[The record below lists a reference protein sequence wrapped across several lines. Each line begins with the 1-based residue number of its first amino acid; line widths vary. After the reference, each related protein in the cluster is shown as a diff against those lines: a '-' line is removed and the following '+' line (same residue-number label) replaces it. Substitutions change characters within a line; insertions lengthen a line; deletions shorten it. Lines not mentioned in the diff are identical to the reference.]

1 MMTQS
6 FIQLNNVQKVFVQNK
21 IENTVLDDVNLEIF
35 KGQFVCLLGP
45 SGCGKSTIL
54 NLLAGFEQ
62 PTQGKILVDGQGIA
76 GPDIDRAVVF
86 QQAQLF
92 PWLTVKENIEFP
104 LKQSKAD
111 SNYIAQHTEYYLE
124 KTGLKKFEN
133 HRIWQISGGM
143 KQRVALARA
152 WIMKPKILLMD
163 EPFGALDA
171 QTRILMQE
179 MLTQLW
185 QENKT
190 TVLFVTHDID
200 ESLLLADRIVLMAG
214 HPGRIVNDIEVHL
227 PRHRTIEN
235 ITPQPEFINTK
246 QHILEV
252 MRKEV
257 SRMID
262 YTH

>member
-1 MMTQS
+1 
-6 FIQLNNVQKVFVQNK
+6 
-21 IENTVLDDVNLEIF
+21 
-35 KGQFVCLLGP
+35 
-45 SGCGKSTIL
+45 
-54 NLLAGFEQ
+54 
-62 PTQGKILVDGQGIA
+62 
-76 GPDIDRAVVF
+76 VVF

-92 PWLTVKENIEFP
+92 PWLTVKENIQFP
-104 LKQSKAD
+104 LKQSSAD
-111 SNYIAQHTEYYLE
+111 ATYIAQETEAYLE

-133 HRIWQISGGM
+133 HKIWEISGGM

-171 QTRILMQE
+171 QTRIIMQE
-179 MLTQLW
+179 TLLKLW

-214 HPGRIVNDIEVHL
+214 HPGRIAEDIAVNL
-227 PRHRTIEN
+227 PRPRSIES
-235 ITPQPEFINTK
+235 IAPQPEFIDTK
-246 QHILEV
+246 KHVLER

-262 YTH
+262 YDH

>member
-1 MMTQS
+1 MTQS
-6 FIQLNNVQKVFVQNK
+6 FIQLNNVQKTFKQNK
-21 IENTVLDDVNLEIF
+21 TENTVLEDINLQISE
-35 KGQFVCLLGP
+35 GQFVCLLGP

-54 NLLAGFEQ
+54 NLLAGFEH
-62 PTQGKILVDGQGIA
+62 PTQGNIFVDGQSIS
-76 GPDIDRAVVF
+76 GPGIDRAVVF

-92 PWLTVKENIEFP
+92 PWLTVKENIQFP

-111 SNYIAQHTEYYLE
+111 AKHITEQTEYYLE

-152 WIMKPKILLMD
+152 WVMKPKILLMD

-179 MLTQLW
+179 TLTKLW
-185 QENKT
+185 QDNKT

-200 ESLLLADRIVLMAG
+200 ESLLLADRIILMAG
-214 HPGRIVNDIEVHL
+214 HPGRIAEDIQVNL
-227 PRHRTIEN
+227 PHTRTIEN
-235 ITPQPEFINTK
+235 IAPQPEFIEAK
-246 QHILEV
+246 KHILEI

-257 SRMID
+257 NRMID
-262 YTH
+262 YIH

>member
-1 MMTQS
+1 MTQS
-6 FIQLNNVQKVFVQNK
+6 FIQLQNVQKVFKQNK
-21 IENTVLDDVNLEIF
+21 TENKVLENINLEISE
-35 KGQFVCLLGP
+35 GQFVCLLGP

-54 NLLAGFEQ
+54 NLLAGFENA
-62 PTQGKILVDGQGIA
+62 TQGEILVDGQSIT
-76 GPDIDRAVVF
+76 GPGIDRAVVF

-92 PWLTVKENIEFP
+92 PWLTVRENIQFP

-111 SNYIAQHTEYYLE
+111 AKYIAEQTEYYLE

-179 MLTQLW
+179 TLTKLW
-185 QENKT
+185 QDNKT

-214 HPGRIVNDIEVHL
+214 HPGRIAEDIQVSL
-227 PRHRTIEN
+227 ARPRTIES
-235 ITPQPEFINTK
+235 IAPEQEFIETK
-246 QHILEV
+246 KHILEI

-262 YTH
+262 YVH

>member
-1 MMTQS
+1 MNTS
-6 FIQLNNVQKVFVQNK
+6 FICLDQVQKTFTQHQTQNVVL
-21 IENTVLDDVNLEIF
+21 ENINLDIAE
-35 KGQFVCLLGP
+35 GQFVCLLGP

-54 NLLAGFEQ
+54 NLLAGFEKPTAGTIQVDQQ
-62 PTQGKILVDGQGIA
+62 PITQPGS
-76 GPDIDRAVVF
+76 DRAVVF

-92 PWLTVKENIEFP
+92 PWLTVKENIQFP
-104 LKQSKAD
+104 LKQSGAD
-111 SNYIAQHTEYYLE
+111 AAYIAQETAAYLE

-133 HRIWQISGGM
+133 HKIWEISGGM

-179 MLTQLW
+179 TLIDLW
-185 QENKT
+185 QENRT

-200 ESLLLADRIVLMAG
+200 ESLLLADRIILMAG
-214 HPGRIVNDIEVHL
+214 HPGRIAEDIPVNLVR
-227 PRHRTIEN
+227 PRSIEN
-235 ITPQPEFINTK
+235 LAPQPEFIETK
-246 QHILEV
+246 KHILEV

-262 YTH
+262 YSH

>member
-1 MMTQS
+1 MTQP
-6 FIQLNNVQKVFVQNK
+6 FIELNNIQKIFKQNK
-21 IENTVLDDVNLEIF
+21 TENTVLEDINLKIPE
-35 KGQFVCLLGP
+35 GQFVCLLGP

-54 NLLAGFEQ
+54 NLLAGFEK
-62 PTQGKILVDGQGIA
+62 PTSGDIYVDGQTISAPG
-76 GPDIDRAVVF
+76 IDRAVVF

-92 PWLTVKENIEFP
+92 PWLTVKENIQFP
-104 LKQSKAD
+104 LKQSKAEPK
-111 SNYIAQHTEYYLE
+111 YITEQTEYYLE

-152 WIMKPKILLMD
+152 WVMKPKILLMD

-179 MLTQLW
+179 TLTQLW
-185 QENKT
+185 QDNKT

-200 ESLLLADRIVLMAG
+200 ESLLLADRIILMAG
-214 HPGRIVNDIEVHL
+214 HPGRIAEDIQVNL
-227 PRHRTIEN
+227 PRDRTIEN
-235 ITPQPEFINTK
+235 IAPQQEFIETK
-246 QHILEV
+246 KHILEI

-257 SRMID
+257 SRMIE
-262 YTH
+262 YIH